1 MKIFKISFLKNK
13 KNKKDIE
20 IPNKIFDQ
28 YLEIGKLVKQAR
40 IKKNISLEDLSR
52 LTKIPEQTII
62 SIENNIEN
70 IRPRYPFIRSILFK
84 LEESLLLKKNTLVDL
99 SIKETT
105 ISRKYQKRFF
115 LRKYDFLNTWIGSVL
130 YFLILI
136 VILFGLKKYF
146 YSNSDRI
153 EMPNFEE
160 IIRE

>member
-20 IPNKIFDQ
+20 IPNKVFDQ

-130 YFLILI
+130 YFFILI

>member
-1 MKIFKISFLKNK
+1 MKIFKIFFLRNKQKN
-13 KNKKDIE
+13 KDIE
-20 IPNKIFDQ
+20 IPKKVCDP
-28 YLEIGKLVKQAR
+28 YLEIGNLVKQAR
-40 IKKNISLEDLSR
+40 IQKNISLADLSL
-52 LTKIPEQTII
+52 LTKIPEQTIN

>member
-20 IPNKIFDQ
+20 IPNKVFDQ

-84 LEESLLLKKNTLVDL
+84 LEESLILKKNTLVDL